1 MEVHFCD
8 LCNESVPQRDLDLGR
23 AFLRK
28 GRVICASCDLAM
40 GGQDAEEEA
49 LAATLA
55 MGPSGI
61 AVLGA
66 PVATAAPVA
75 AAAHR
80 APAEPASGGG
90 GLALTLAALGILLTA
105 CAAVL
110 LFERLDEAGRA
121 AAGEQAR
128 LRVELSEGLGV
139 LRGELGAGSA
149 ERAEELQR
157 FEVALAELAER
168 EERREQ
174 AASEALSRV
183 AADLQ
188 ELAVEVGANAGASE
202 ELARHAREIESLA
215 GVIAQTRGDVGVV
228 AEKVLEL
235 EQRPAAP
242 AAGAGSGPATAAA
255 ADAQPAPLGPVWE
268 ALLPQLK
275 STSSGERWSAVQALG
290 ETHDPEV
297 VPHLL
302 PMLKDADIFVRMAS
316 ARVLGDLAVMDAVPH
331 LIDAL
336 EDEEPSVREQA
347 HVSLRELTGKDFKF
361 DPSANEADRAKKV
374 KAWREWWKRE
384 GEPAA
389 AG

>member
-28 GRVICASCDLAM
+28 GRVVCASCDLAM
-40 GGQDAEEEA
+40 GSHEA
-49 LAATLA
+49 GEFAAPLA
-55 MGPSGI
+55 MGPSAGV
-61 AVLGA
+61 AVIGP
-66 PVATAAPVA
+66 PVAPAPPIAAAP
-75 AAAHR
+75 HR
-80 APAEPASGGG
+80 ATAVPAASVGG

-139 LRGELGAGSA
+139 LRGEIGSGAS
-149 ERAEELQR
+149 ERALDLER

-174 AASEALSRV
+174 GASEALSRV

-188 ELAVEVGANAGASE
+188 ELAAEVGANAGVSE

-215 GVIAQTRGDVGVV
+215 GVIAETRGDVGVV

-235 EQRPAAP
+235 AQRPAAP
-242 AAGAGSGPATAAA
+242 AGPSTPAASAAA
-255 ADAQPAPLGPVWE
+255 AEAPPNALGPVWE

-316 ARVLGDLAVMDAVPH
+316 ARVLGDLGVMGAVPH